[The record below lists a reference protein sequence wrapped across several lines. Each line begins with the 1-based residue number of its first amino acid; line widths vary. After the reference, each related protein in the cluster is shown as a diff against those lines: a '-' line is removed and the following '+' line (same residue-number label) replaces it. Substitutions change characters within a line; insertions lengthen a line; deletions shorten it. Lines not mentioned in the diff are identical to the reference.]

1 MDRGVWQAEV
11 PGTARVGHHLAT
23 KSPTTTTYTQVF
35 PNFCPSP
42 ETWAPGYPAPSLH
55 PFPHHFPFTDIPFSY
70 LDLFNPLL
78 IFSTASSLLQS
89 TWLHAMNLRHP
100 GSTDAEEQS
109 STRLADRLQWSDLA
123 DLSQSSLRPWTQV
136 SAPVRTLWLNSHSF
150 FCLPWD
156 FQEMKPTT
164 PKSQCH

>member
-1 MDRGVWQAEV
+1 MDRGVWQAAV
-11 PGTARVGHHLAT
+11 HGTARVGHDLAT
-23 KSPTTTTYTQVF
+23 KPPTTTTHTQVF
-35 PNFCPSP
+35 PFPRNLSTWIPSP
-42 ETWAPGYPAPSLH
+42 FTPSTPLQTSPFLTWIYS
-55 PFPHHFPFTDIPFSY
+55 
-70 LDLFNPLL
+70 NPLL
-78 IFSTASSLLQS
+78 IFSTASFLLQS
-89 TWLHAMNLRHP
+89 TWLRTMNLRHP
-100 GSTDAEEQS
+100 GSTNAEEQS

-156 FQEMKPTT
+156 FQEMKQTT

>member
-35 PNFCPSP
+35 PNFCPSQKLEHLDTQP
-42 ETWAPGYPAPSLH
+42 LHSIHSLITSPLQTSPFLTWIYS
-55 PFPHHFPFTDIPFSY
+55 
-70 LDLFNPLL
+70 NPLL

-123 DLSQSSLRPWTQV
+123 DLSQSSLRP
-136 SAPVRTLWLNSHSF
+136 
-150 FCLPWD
+150 
-156 FQEMKPTT
+156 
-164 PKSQCH
+164 